1 MNNSKIT
8 KYTKFILWG
17 TVVTSSLNAI
27 FNLLFANLITTYFE
41 SETISEDTYIYL
53 YNLLDSG
60 FSFMSLFYAFFIFAS
75 MILLSKWFYTSCKLN
90 HLSGVKGL
98 ETSPRW
104 AWLWYAIPI
113 ANLVKPF
120 QSLEET
126 YKASFQRDDWEEI
139 TYPWVFPIWWGS
151 FLVGGVFS
159 NISVRM
165 YWDLTEDSPY
175 QDFVAE
181 HYYALTSD
189 ILYIISAFALLQI
202 VKTISDNQSKLNF
215 EINFTKVN

>member
-1 MNNSKIT
+1 MNNSRIT
-8 KYTKFILWG
+8 KYSKFILWG
-17 TVVTSSLNAI
+17 VVVTSSLSAF

-41 SETISEDTYIYL
+41 SETISEDTYNYL

-60 FSFMSLFYAFFIFAS
+60 FIFMSLFYSFFLFAS

-104 AWLWYAIPI
+104 AWLWYAIPF
-113 ANLVKPF
+113 ANIVKPF
-120 QSLEET
+120 WSLEET

-139 TYPWVFPIWWGS
+139 SNPWVLPIWWIS
-151 FLVGGVFS
+151 FLAGNLFS

-165 YWDLTEDSPY
+165 YWDFTEDSPY
-175 QDFVAE
+175 QDYITE
-181 HYYALTSD
+181 HYFTLTSD
-189 ILYIISAFALLQI
+189 ILYFISALSLLQI

-215 EINFTKVN
+215 EINFTKAK

>member
-8 KYTKFILWG
+8 KYTKFILW
-17 TVVTSSLNAI
+17 VAAIASSLNAI
-27 FNLLFANLITTYFE
+27 FNLLLANLITTYFE
-41 SETISEDTYIYL
+41 SQTISEDTYTYL
-53 YNLLDSG
+53 YDLLNSG
-60 FSFMSLFYAFFIFAS
+60 FILINLSFFFFHICS

-139 TYPWVFPIWWGS
+139 TYPWVFPIWWAS
-151 FLVGGVFS
+151 LLVSGVFS
-159 NISVRM
+159 NISVNLYM
-165 YWDLTEDSPY
+165 DLTEDSPY